1 MEAHDPLRNKDVVL
15 SDTVGPST
23 IFGQHAESLAQDD
36 WALAE
41 LHIMDSD
48 ALEEELDDNDF
59 E

>member
-1 MEAHDPLRNKDVVL
+1 VL